1 MERGGSSSGA
11 CSIGNGQAKDSS
23 GLELYGIL
31 SEVIDLRSFSN
42 LWYWIVL
49 TVLWSTASH
58 WVLGVPFDL
67 ITRARR
73 NGGQAQL
80 DVEALVAIKSRR
92 MLNVTRTASV
102 PLFFGLTFFFTTLAM
117 LAFWYWLEFA
127 QALFLLTIWLVPVAW
142 LSLRTAL
149 RIEAGENMG
158 EMLHR
163 RLIMLRRMVQV
174 VGMFAI
180 FTTALFGMWRNLA
193 HTVFF

>member
-1 MERGGSSSGA
+1 M
-11 CSIGNGQAKDSS
+11 
-23 GLELYGIL
+23 ELYGIL